1 MNSFIANPRVT
12 CAKLKINQYPIP
24 VPIIY
29 DISYYYDNTQN
40 QTVITIVGSNFRYFS
55 TVKLGNKNIEII
67 YISSTIIQI
76 NVPRN
81 LNAGIYSLYVSND
94 IFNSNSVNYTHVI

>member
-1 MNSFIANPRVT
+1 MNSFTTNPRVT
-12 CAKLKINQYPIP
+12 CAKLKINQYPIT

-29 DISYYYDNTQN
+29 DISYYYDSIQK

-55 TVKLGNKNIEII
+55 TVQLGNNNIQII
-67 YISSTIIQI
+67 YISSSIIQI

-81 LNAGIYSLYVSND
+81 VTPGIYPLYVLND
-94 IFNSNSVNYTHVI
+94 MWNSNTVNYTHFM